1 MAVVDYFLKIEG
13 IAGES
18 TDVQHKGEFEIK
30 DFSFGVENPTTIG
43 SSTGGAGAGKIKFNE
58 VQIKKT
64 SDQASPLFFKNC
76 CVGAHYKT
84 GTVYM
89 RNAGGEAMKPRPPF
103 LRFKFAT

>member
-43 SSTGGAGAGKIKFNE
+43 SATGGAGAGKIKFNE
-58 VQIKKT
+58 FQIKKT
-64 SDQASPLFFKNC
+64 TDKASPLFFKNC

-84 GTVYM
+84 VTVAM
-89 RNAGGEAMKPRPPF
+89 RKSGGDKYTAGKEF
-103 LRFKFAT
+103 LVFVFDT